1 MKPACWE
8 ACFLYPCPTVEHSN
22 NCLLLLCVLFLKP
35 SGHYTK
41 ITNMCSDIQTAQNG
55 FKYITLGTIFIAWGY
70 LQGGGTSSF
79 SDIASSLLSV
89 TISPNKINSN
99 GDKVSAPV
107 AAIKEDN
114 STIVNYDTGPGTG
127 TPKIRCNVLVT
138 GIVL

>member
-1 MKPACWE
+1 M
-8 ACFLYPCPTVEHSN
+8 YPCIAVEHSY
-22 NCLLLLCVLFLKP
+22 NCMVLLCSLFFWP

-41 ITNMCSDIQTAQNG
+41 ITNMCSDILTAQNG

-107 AAIKEDN
+107 AAIRDDN

-127 TPKIRCNVLVT
+127 TPKIRCNVIVI
-138 GIVL
+138 GIVFK

>member
-1 MKPACWE
+1 MYKTEFC
-8 ACFLYPCPTVEHSN
+8 LN
-22 NCLLLLCVLFLKP
+22 NHTN
-35 SGHYTK
+35 GRNTK

-107 AAIKEDN
+107 ASIKEDN
-114 STIVNYDTGPGTG
+114 STIVSYDTGPGTG

>member
-1 MKPACWE
+1 MD
-8 ACFLYPCPTVEHSN
+8 
-22 NCLLLLCVLFLKP
+22 
-35 SGHYTK
+35 GGRDTK

>member
-1 MKPACWE
+1 MHPFA
-8 ACFLYPCPTVEHSN
+8 AVEHSY
-22 NCLLLLCVLFLKP
+22 NCMVLLCRALFGV
-35 SGHYTK
+35 SGRYTK